1 MIDQAFQQ
9 ILTGTPA
16 DKSFDWR
23 DVSRTLFDIF
33 PYPVFVFD
41 PQGLVSCT
49 NQASAN
55 QFGLV
60 PGRKLDRLQPELWRE
75 IAEALRESSAGAAL
89 TYQETSR
96 TYFFR
101 IQAVH
106 PARQEGDF
114 FLCVG
119 EDRSEESQYL
129 ESLDNSQQIIRE
141 LESIFESSPD
151 GIWICDETAR
161 VIKINPA
168 SERINNIRA
177 EEVLGR
183 SMQELIEEG
192 FIDCSVTLEVL
203 KKKKAVSLL
212 QTTKEDKKLVV
223 TGNPI
228 FNQNGRLIRIITNE
242 RNISDFEV
250 LKNELERQKAR
261 HHELSH
267 HLNEL
272 QQSEFISKNIIAHSA
287 NMINVLRQ
295 AVTIAPTKT
304 TILILGETGSGKGLL
319 ANLIHQHSARADKPF
334 IKINCGAIPHS
345 LIESELFGYGPGAF
359 TGASKNGKIG
369 KFELAHGGTILL
381 DEIGDLPQSA
391 QVKLLQ
397 FLEENHITRLGETAP
412 RDLDVRILA
421 ATNQDLQ
428 EMVRQNLFRKDLYYR
443 LHVVP
448 LVLPALRE
456 RPDCLYSLIRHFLK
470 HFARKYEKKGIPQ
483 LKPAALKELLD
494 YDYPGNIRELINICE
509 RLVLLSGPEMIQRDD
524 LPRSLMTRASHT
536 DTDQVLWDGKTPLHK
551 AMDLLESQILEQ
563 AQKNLKTQTQMAK
576 ALGLN
581 QSSVARKLKKHCL

>member
-1 MIDQAFQQ
+1 MTGNSFQHLAESASSSDSPEFGA
-9 ILTGTPA
+9 I
-16 DKSFDWR
+16 
-23 DVSRTLFDIF
+23 VRTLFDIF

-41 PQGLVSCT
+41 SQGQVT
-49 NQASAN
+49 AMNQAAST
-55 QFGLV
+55 QLGLI
-60 PGRKLDRLQPELWRE
+60 PGHCLGRLLPELWQE
-75 IAEALRESSAGAAL
+75 IAACLVESPAGRAL
-89 TYQETSR
+89 TYQDFSR
-96 TYFFR
+96 TYLFR
-101 IQAVH
+101 IQPVH
-106 PARQEGDF
+106 PEEHGGDW
-114 FLCVG
+114 LCVG

-168 SERINNIRA
+168 SERVNNIRA

-183 SMQELIEEG
+183 SMQELLEEG
-192 FIDCSVTLEVL
+192 FIDCSVTLEVM
-203 KKKKAVSLL
+203 KKKKPVSLL
-212 QTTKEDKKLVV
+212 QTTKKGTKLVV

-228 FNQNGRLIRIITNE
+228 FNQAGQLIRIITNE
-242 RNISDFEV
+242 RNISDFEA
-250 LKNELERQKAR
+250 LKNELEQQKAR

-272 QQSEFISKNIIAHSA
+272 QQSEFISTNIIAHSA

-304 TILILGETGSGKGLL
+304 NVLILGETGSGKGLL
-319 ANLIHQHSARADKPF
+319 ATLIQQHSSRAKKPF

-345 LIESELFGYGPGAF
+345 LIESELFGYAPGAF
-359 TGASKNGKIG
+359 TGASTKGKIG

-381 DEIGDLPQSA
+381 DEIGDLPHSA

-397 FLEENHITRLGETAP
+397 FLEESHITRLGETVA
-412 RDLDVRILA
+412 RTLDVRILA
-421 ATNQDLQ
+421 ATNRNLQ
-428 EMVRQNLFRKDLYYR
+428 EMVEQNLFRKDLYYR

-456 RPDCLYSLIRHFLK
+456 RPDCLYSLIQHFLK
-470 HFARKYEKKGIPQ
+470 YFARKYEKKGVPQ
-483 LKPAALKELLD
+483 LDPAALKELLD

-509 RLVLLSGPEMIQRDD
+509 RLVLLSRPGMIQRDD
-524 LPRSLMTRASHT
+524 LPRSLRRRTVHPEAS
-536 DTDQVLWDGKTPLHK
+536 QVLWDGKTSLPRTL
-551 AMDLLESQILEQ
+551 DLLESQILKQ
-563 AQKNLKTQTQMAK
+563 ARKTFRTQTRIAK

-581 QSSVARKLKKHCL
+581 QSTIARKLKKYQL

>member
-1 MIDQAFQQ
+1 MTGQSLPHSINGSLAPEAGAFGD
-9 ILTGTPA
+9 IA
-16 DKSFDWR
+16 
-23 DVSRTLFDIF
+23 RTLFELF
-33 PYPVFVFD
+33 PHPVFVFD
-41 PQGLVSCT
+41 ALGLIG
-49 NQASAN
+49 SAN
-55 QFGLV
+55 LAAADQLGLT
-60 PGRKLDRLQPELWRE
+60 PGRPLGRVLPELWTE
-75 IAEALRESSAGAAL
+75 IAATLEASPAGASL
-89 TYQETSR
+89 TYQDDSR
-96 TYFFR
+96 IYLFR
-101 IQAVH
+101 IQAV
-106 PARQEGDF
+106 PPVRQDGD

-119 EDRSEESQYL
+119 EDRSEESHYL

-151 GIWICDETAR
+151 GIWICDEAAR

-177 EEVLGR
+177 AEVLGR
-183 SMQELIEEG
+183 SMQELIEVG

-203 KKKKAVSLL
+203 KKKKPVSLL
-212 QTTKEDKKLVV
+212 QTTKEDTKLVV

-228 FNQNGRLIRIITNE
+228 FNQNGELIRIITNE

-267 HLNEL
+267 HLNAL

-304 TILILGETGSGKGLL
+304 TVLILGETGSGKGLL
-319 ANLIHQHSARADKPF
+319 ANLIHQHSLRSDKPL

-397 FLEENHITRLGETAP
+397 FLEESHITRLGETTP
-412 RDLDVRILA
+412 RELDVRILA

-448 LVLPALRE
+448 LMLPALRE

-483 LKPAALKELLD
+483 LNPAALKELLD

-509 RLVLLSGPEMIQRDD
+509 RLVLLSGPEMIQLND
-524 LPRSLMTRASHT
+524 LPRSLMTRAS
-536 DTDQVLWDGKTPLHK
+536 DNESGQAVWDGRTPLHK
-551 AMDLLESQILEQ
+551 AMDFLESQILEQ
-563 AQKNLKTQTQMAK
+563 AQKTLKTQTRMAEV
-576 ALGLN
+576 LGLN
-581 QSSVARKLKKHCL
+581 QSTVARKLKKHRL